1 VNEQNKQKIFMR
13 GHSQG
18 AKDIL
23 EMLKKTYEA
32 NPDCTVEEVMKAV
45 DQMLL
50 TLSAPVDE
58 PLIVVRPGIR
68 Q

>member
-1 VNEQNKQKIFMR
+1 MNEQNKQKIFMR